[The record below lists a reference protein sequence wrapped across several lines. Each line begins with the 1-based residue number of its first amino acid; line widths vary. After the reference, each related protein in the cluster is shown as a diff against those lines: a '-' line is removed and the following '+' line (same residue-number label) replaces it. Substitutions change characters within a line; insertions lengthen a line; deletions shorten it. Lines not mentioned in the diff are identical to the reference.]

1 MSDSSRIKD
10 KIQVC
15 PKQIGWIFSLEFVH
29 EREMTWY
36 PLGRNKSYYLTSALI
51 INILPET
58 AIASHY
64 QIHFPPLSSIRDC
77 HIFLIYSHLFL

>member
-15 PKQIGWIFSLEFVH
+15 LKQIGWMFSLEFIH
-29 EREMTWY
+29 GREMAWY
-36 PLGRNKSYYLTSALI
+36 PLGHNKSHNLTSALI

-58 AIASHY
+58 AIANKY
-64 QIHFPPLSSIRDC
+64 QFHFLPLNSIRDY
-77 HIFLIYSHLFL
+77 HIFLI